1 MKDYYMILNIPHKLD
16 KLDIQYKTNIEEDI
30 DVKDAYKVKIARFK
44 NLPFLTKKM
53 ISDIKDIKEAY
64 YVLSNNELKTKYN
77 NKYKKIKRKDDAKY
91 IHPTQICNR
100 LFSLTNEQYFSKPL
114 I

>member
-1 MKDYYMILNIPHKLD
+1 MKDYYMILDIPHKLD
-16 KLDIQYKTNIEEDI
+16 KLDIQYKMNIEAEIDI
-30 DVKDAYKVKIARFK
+30 KAAYKIKIARFK

-64 YVLSNNELKTKYN
+64 YVLSDDELKTKYN
-77 NKYKKIKRKDDAKY
+77 NKFKKIKQQDDTRY
-91 IHPTQICNR
+91 IEPSQICNR
-100 LFSLTNEQYFSKPL
+100 LFSLTNQNHFSKPL

>member
-16 KLDIQYKTNIEEDI
+16 KQDIQYKIKIEDEI
-30 DVKDAYKVKIARFK
+30 DVKAAYKIKIVRFK

-64 YVLSNNELKTKYN
+64 YVLSDSEKKEKYN
-77 NKYKKIKRKDDAKY
+77 NKFKKIKQTDDTKY
-91 IHPTQICNR
+91 IEPLQICNR
-100 LFSLTNEQYFSKPL
+100 LFSLTNQNHFSKPL